1 MTTFDANAMMAA
13 AETKNSQEL
22 TELMAEIEILAGTA
36 IQTVGD
42 IVTAIDSKKK
52 ATDRE
57 KLTEAHRAKEKLTRV
72 VASLKNGTPAPS
84 ERGSRQSSQR
94 QPEPT
99 PVVVPEPTPVEA
111 PAPAAP
117 VAATVS
123 EPKPVEKKMGAWL
136 LRNLKSNRS
145 TSTTHEAP
153 ASS

>member
-13 AETKNSQEL
+13 AETKTSQEL

-42 IVTAIDSKKK
+42 IVTAINSKKK

-94 QPEPT
+94 QSEPA
-99 PVVVPEPTPVEA
+99 PVVVSEPTPVEA
-111 PAPAAP
+111 PAPVTPVVAP
-117 VAATVS
+117 VP
-123 EPKPVEKKMGAWL
+123 EPTLIKKLGGSI
-136 LRNLKSNRS
+136 RKNFGDNRS
-145 TSTTHEAP
+145 KNTTHEAP